1 MNISDNSNQLEA
13 KIETPVKVMISKSNQ
28 VSFQPINDGVIKEI
42 KRLEYMPWDT
52 KGYAHQSDHKASGE
66 ATFYI
71 MYFTDGR
78 EVLNSGKST
87 NVQNILSVMDNYHMI
102 KSERGPFIYERI
114 NKESVDP
121 VNIDDLRARIE

>member
-1 MNISDNSNQLEA
+1 
-13 KIETPVKVMISKSNQ
+13 
-28 VSFQPINDGVIKEI
+28 
-42 KRLEYMPWDT
+42 
-52 KGYAHQSDHKASGE
+52 HQSDHKASGE